1 MSILNMNSEAHRA
14 ISIAL
19 IDPDDQRRDEVACDL
34 AGFNGT
40 TVQKFSSFPA
50 SLDELPQMLHQHY
63 DAILI
68 GLDSDP
74 ERAFDIVVGICAYNS
89 ATVMVY
95 TAQSSLETAVRF
107 MRAGA
112 REFLTLPLLQAEMA
126 DALERVSARR
136 LETPQSKRAAK
147 KLFVFLGA
155 KGGCGVTTLASNF
168 AIALAQESNQ
178 RTLLIDFGLPLGDAA
193 INLGIIAD
201 YSITNAL
208 QDPSRLDA
216 NFLRSL
222 LTKHSSGLSVLP
234 APGEFSLV
242 QPTPEAIDKL
252 MAVARQSFDYV
263 VVDAGSRIDLIDTA
277 VFEESAN
284 IYLIAQ
290 IGVSELRNVHRLIT
304 QLYSTRGNRLQIVLN
319 RYPPHALLFDEHQ
332 IAKALTK
339 PPQWKIPDDYVT
351 ARRIRSNAIP
361 VVLEDS
367 PISNVIRQMARTAC
381 GLPVEAEKKK
391 GFFFFGRKK
400 EPADRIMLV
409 SSEPEAG

>member
-1 MSILNMNSEAHRA
+1 MSILNLNSDAPST

-19 IDPDDQRRDEVACDL
+19 IDPDDQRREEATGFL
-34 AGFNGT
+34 AGFHGT
-40 TVQKFSSFPA
+40 TVREFSSFPA
-50 SLDELPQMLHQHY
+50 NLDDLPRMLRQHY

-74 ERAFDIVVGICAYNS
+74 ERAFDVVEGLCACNS

-95 TAQSSLETAVRF
+95 SAQSSLETAVRF

-112 REFLTLPLLQAEMA
+112 REFLTLPLLQTEMA
-126 DALERVSARR
+126 DALERLSARR
-136 LETPQSKRAAK
+136 LETPHGKRKPK
-147 KLFVFLGA
+147 KLFVFLGV
-155 KGGCGVTTLASNF
+155 KGGCGVTTIASNF

-178 RTLLIDFGLPLGDAA
+178 RTLLIDFGLPLGDVA
-193 INLGIIAD
+193 INLGIVAE

-222 LTKHSSGLSVLP
+222 LTRHSSGLAVLP
-234 APGEFSLV
+234 APGEFSPM
-242 QPTPEAIDKL
+242 QPPPEAIDKL
-252 MAVARQSFDYV
+252 LAVARQSFDYV
-263 VVDAGSRIDLIDTA
+263 VVDAGSRIDLTDTA
-277 VFEESAN
+277 IFDESAN

-290 IGVSELRNVHRLIT
+290 IGVSELRNVHRMIT

-339 PPQWKIPDDYVT
+339 PAQWKIPDDYVT

-367 PISNVIRQMARTAC
+367 PISKVIRQMARTAC
-381 GLPVEAEKKK
+381 GMPAEAEKKK
-391 GFFFFGRKK
+391 GFSLFGRKK
-400 EPADRIMLV
+400 EPADRIMLIAG
-409 SSEPEAG
+409 EPEEA